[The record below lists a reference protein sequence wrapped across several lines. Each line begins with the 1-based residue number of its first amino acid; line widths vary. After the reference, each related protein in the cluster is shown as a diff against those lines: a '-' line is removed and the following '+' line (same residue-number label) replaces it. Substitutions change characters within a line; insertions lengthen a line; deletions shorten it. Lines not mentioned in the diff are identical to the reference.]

1 MNLQPLYEVQE
12 RLEHA
17 AIAGAGLLHEDFRL
31 KRAQEAL
38 APLAAASPVFGKISA
53 GLEALLTAPPE
64 SRGGALLDVL
74 ALVNAVVYTQAAVGV
89 SGELAPLPPGAGTYQ
104 EASYGQ
110 LKPLLEALT
119 GTGGGR
125 YNVVQETFQ
134 NHPEFFADYRVL
146 PALIAGLGDS
156 YGDLADLNAGILSR
170 QGPDILPLLEAGFD
184 PAGKKEMARRVE
196 VMAQTAGAKA
206 NAFFLAQLPLAK
218 KEVRL
223 ALIDALGC
231 DPANGPRLLELCQT
245 ERKGEARNR
254 ALHAL
259 ARLDLPEGESYLAEQ
274 ARKAP
279 NELLELL
286 EGLDSPAS
294 SRLTAQIFEDTLDQ
308 MEAEPDAVL
317 PQTFQ
322 SRLAQ
327 LFRALN
333 GKSGP
338 EIAALYRRLAGLTE
352 KQLDRQVED
361 SKGRPVPLR
370 FECYAG
376 SVRGFFR
383 LPAALA
389 LCRTILEANPDPEL
403 LPLAIQLQ
411 AQGCENFLAPALA
424 ARLVSQSPEDVY
436 TWAKG
441 QLSRSGLLGAKLRK
455 EALVP
460 FRHVLAFLHWDEA
473 SQTYRTAVRWSA
485 LTCSFQLGPVAVPP
499 LDMRWFSLLVWA
511 GEMNA
516 ILLRLLAGRKF
527 RNLPEIVPNYLYR
540 SALKA
545 ADYNIGRRT
554 IPVLWDLGWTQW
566 GDFVLQWV
574 KNNTGNGRST
584 NYYEIFSLLDQLPIP
599 PKQKADQLTE
609 ISALVFDK
617 KLKITSGNWPTA
629 EVERYLAKWAQE
641 AQMEGDESHG

>member
-1 MNLQPLYEVQE
+1 
-12 RLEHA
+12 
-17 AIAGAGLLHEDFRL
+17 
-31 KRAQEAL
+31 
-38 APLAAASPVFGKISA
+38 
-53 GLEALLTAPPE
+53 
-64 SRGGALLDVL
+64 
-74 ALVNAVVYTQAAVGV
+74 
-89 SGELAPLPPGAGTYQ
+89 
-104 EASYGQ
+104 
-110 LKPLLEALT
+110 
-119 GTGGGR
+119 
-125 YNVVQETFQ
+125 
-134 NHPEFFADYRVL
+134 
-146 PALIAGLGDS
+146 
-156 YGDLADLNAGILSR
+156 
-170 QGPDILPLLEAGFD
+170 
-184 PAGKKEMARRVE
+184 MARRVE

-376 SVRGFFR
+376 SVKGFFR

-389 LCRTILEANPDPEL
+389 LCRTILETNPDPEL

-436 TWAKG
+436 TWAKE
-441 QLSRSGLLGAKLRK
+441 QLSCSGCWAPSCGR
-455 EALVP
+455 
-460 FRHVLAFLHWDEA
+460 R
-473 SQTYRTAVRWSA
+473 
-485 LTCSFQLGPVAVPP
+485 
-499 LDMRWFSLLVWA
+499 RWF
-511 GEMNA
+511 
-516 ILLRLLAGRKF
+516 
-527 RNLPEIVPNYLYR
+527 P
-540 SALKA
+540 SA
-545 ADYNIGRRT
+545 
-554 IPVLWDLGWTQW
+554 
-566 GDFVLQWV
+566 
-574 KNNTGNGRST
+574 
-584 NYYEIFSLLDQLPIP
+584 
-599 PKQKADQLTE
+599 
-609 ISALVFDK
+609 
-617 KLKITSGNWPTA
+617 
-629 EVERYLAKWAQE
+629 
-641 AQMEGDESHG
+641 MC